1 MRFYPKI
8 RAAALTAVTVTAL
21 VGGSLSAPAQAE
33 VDSGRFLNYSAPN
46 GSMSSQYHVYADGID
61 WAQPVGV
68 VFYFDGDYWNSNKSN
83 VYNPDSNTMQQMAQ
97 IANEKNMVFVP
108 IISPD
113 KDSSGDG
120 ITWWQN
126 IGENGEFFRS
136 FAQEFIADSGI
147 DSSQVWTMGYSGGA
161 EFITNELNASRR
173 NSWRTGGGSIM
184 VGGGGAEKRIEA
196 PDSIKPIPMFWWV
209 NCSDTDHK
217 TNPPRW
223 SAADAANQ
231 GYKRYTDAGFDAR
244 KDGDCLPGQGHL
256 DYDLP
261 GLLRRSLEQ
270 Q

>member
-1 MRFYPKI
+1 MVLP
-8 RAAALTAVTVTAL
+8 
-21 VGGSLSAPAQAE
+21 GG
-33 VDSGRFLNYSAPN
+33 R
-46 GSMSSQYHVYADGID
+46 
-61 WAQPVGV
+61 
-68 VFYFDGDYWNSNKSN
+68 
-83 VYNPDSNTMQQMAQ
+83 
-97 IANEKNMVFVP
+97 
-108 IISPD
+108 IS
-113 KDSSGDG
+113 
-120 ITWWQN
+120 
-126 IGENGEFFRS
+126 GENGDFFRS

-161 EFITNELNASRR
+161 EFITNGLNASRR

>member
-1 MRFYPKI
+1 
-8 RAAALTAVTVTAL
+8 
-21 VGGSLSAPAQAE
+21 
-33 VDSGRFLNYSAPN
+33 
-46 GSMSSQYHVYADGID
+46 MSSQYHVYADGID

-83 VYNPDSNTMQQMAQ
+83 AYNPDSNTMQQMAQ

-108 IISPD
+108 VISPD

-126 IGENGEFFRS
+126 IGENGDFFRS

-196 PDSIKPIPMFWWV
+196 PDSIKPIPMF
-209 NCSDTDHK
+209 
-217 TNPPRW
+217 
-223 SAADAANQ
+223 
-231 GYKRYTDAGFDAR
+231 
-244 KDGDCLPGQGHL
+244 
-256 DYDLP
+256 
-261 GLLRRSLEQ
+261 
-270 Q
+270 